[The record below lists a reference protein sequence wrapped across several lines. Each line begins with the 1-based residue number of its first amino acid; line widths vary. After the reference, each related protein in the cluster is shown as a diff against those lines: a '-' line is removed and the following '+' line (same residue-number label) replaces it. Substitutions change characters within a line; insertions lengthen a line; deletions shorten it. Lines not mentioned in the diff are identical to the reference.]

1 VKPKYVLKQSEKND
15 LIDLAE
21 IETTDAEVTT
31 EVEEEMNG
39 EILAEIIVETSA
51 AETTDVAMTGITAL
65 EDMTGEIL
73 METMIGI
80 VQNAIIPTLLEEWNV
95 TDVVLQSQVAETL
108 VVEIQTVEIPAEVTS
123 ETEILDEG
131 IPAEVTS
138 ETEILAVEIPAEV
151 TLETE
156 ILAVEIPAE
165 VTSETEILAV
175 EIPAEVTLETEILAV
190 EIPAEV
196 TLETEILA
204 VEIPAE
210 VTSETEI
217 LGVEI
222 RRFLQIMIGL
232 AQSVTT
238 LIFHSVRNVTAVAS
252 QRVVTRVD
260 LITEVN
266 ETVNQGMTDQ
276 VGMTESRENSEK
288 QGVNPQ
294 ITPTTGDQ
302 NLLMLVQEE
311 EIAMIK

>member
-151 TLETE
+151 T
-156 ILAVEIPAE
+156 
-165 VTSETEILAV
+165 S
-175 EIPAEVTLETEILAV
+175 ETEILAV

-260 LITEVN
+260 LITEVS

-288 QGVNPQ
+288 QEVNPQ
-294 ITPTTGDQ
+294 ITPTTEDQ

>member
-1 VKPKYVLKQSEKND
+1 MKPKYVLKQSEKND

-123 ETEILDEG
+123 ETEIL
-131 IPAEVTS
+131 
-138 ETEILAVEIPAEV
+138 
-151 TLETE
+151 
-156 ILAVEIPAE
+156 
-165 VTSETEILAV
+165 
-175 EIPAEVTLETEILAV
+175 
-190 EIPAEV
+190 
-196 TLETEILA
+196 
-204 VEIPAE
+204 
-210 VTSETEI
+210 
-217 LGVEI
+217 GVEI

-260 LITEVN
+260 LITEVS

>member
-123 ETEILDEG
+123 ETEIL
-131 IPAEVTS
+131 
-138 ETEILAVEIPAEV
+138 
-151 TLETE
+151 
-156 ILAVEIPAE
+156 AVEIPAE
-165 VTSETEILAV
+165 VTS
-175 EIPAEVTLETEILAV
+175 
-190 EIPAEV
+190 
-196 TLETEILA
+196 ETEILA

-288 QGVNPQ
+288 QEVNPQ
-294 ITPTTGDQ
+294 ITPTTEDQ

>member
-123 ETEILDEG
+123 ETEIL
-131 IPAEVTS
+131 
-138 ETEILAVEIPAEV
+138 
-151 TLETE
+151 
-156 ILAVEIPAE
+156 
-165 VTSETEILAV
+165 
-175 EIPAEVTLETEILAV
+175 
-190 EIPAEV
+190 
-196 TLETEILA
+196 A

-294 ITPTTGDQ
+294 ITPTTEDQ

>member
-1 VKPKYVLKQSEKND
+1 
-15 LIDLAE
+15 
-21 IETTDAEVTT
+21 
-31 EVEEEMNG
+31 
-39 EILAEIIVETSA
+39 
-51 AETTDVAMTGITAL
+51 
-65 EDMTGEIL
+65 
-73 METMIGI
+73 
-80 VQNAIIPTLLEEWNV
+80 LLEEWNV

-123 ETEILDEG
+123 
-131 IPAEVTS
+131 
-138 ETEILAVEIPAEV
+138 
-151 TLETE
+151 ETE

-294 ITPTTGDQ
+294 ITPTTEDQ